1 MRLKIL
7 ALIFQYKLDEAITR
21 KREDDHWKTAN
32 QLIKKAFEIKA
43 EFIAYEALNIK
54 SMVKRCSPKM
64 ENGRYIKNGQAAKR
78 GLNRVI
84 LDAGWGEL
92 KNKVKSLSW
101 RTGLTV
107 IEVNPRHSSQEC
119 SCCGY
124 VSPTNRDKEKL
135 LCERCG
141 HIADADIDAAIVI
154 AQRALDAVRGDTSK
168 QGKTTPTETSPRLL
182 GDPGNRHSRR
192 KSKDYR
198 AG

>member
-1 MRLKIL
+1 MRL
-7 ALIFQYKLDEAITR
+7 
-21 KREDDHWKTAN
+21 N
-32 QLIKKAFEIKA
+32 
-43 EFIAYEALNIK
+43 IAYEDLNIK
-54 SMVKRCSPKM
+54 GMVKRCSPKM

-84 LDAGWGEL
+84 LDAGLGEL

-135 LCERCG
+135 LCERFG

-154 AQRALDAVRGDTSK
+154 AQRALDAVRGDTSFT
-168 QGKTTPTETSPRLL
+168 G
-182 GDPGNRHSRR
+182 
-192 KSKDYR
+192 
-198 AG
+198 